1 LVGDAAIEERV
12 MTIRTASRHLAA
24 VILVLATAGPVVAAG
39 GARPQAA
46 SGQPPVVGE
55 AARDF
60 TLTRIDGRVVTLSVL
75 QTSGPVVVIM
85 LRGWVGYQ

>member
-1 LVGDAAIEERV
+1 
-12 MTIRTASRHLAA
+12 MTMRAASRHLAA
-24 VILVLATAGPVVAAG
+24 GILVLATAGVAVTAG
-39 GARPQAA
+39 GTTRPPAPN
-46 SGQPPVVGE
+46 QPPVVGE

>member
-1 LVGDAAIEERV
+1 

-24 VILVLATAGPVVAAG
+24 GILVLATAGAAVAAG
-39 GARPQAA
+39 GAGPRAA
-46 SGQPPVVGE
+46 SGQLPVVGE

-60 TLTRIDGRVVTLSVL
+60 TLTRIDGRVVTLSDL
-75 QTSGPVVVIM
+75 QKSGPVVVIM